1 MSENDTRPG
10 SSSERS
16 KQYERLHRSPEIR
29 AAAIQKL
36 EELAK
41 RYPHLRLG
49 QILANAFPGAS
60 EFYFVEDDALAR
72 ALDQLWITYS
82 QFEAARIKP

>member
-29 AAAIQKL
+29 AQAIRQL
-36 EELAK
+36 EMLAE
-41 RYPHLRLG
+41 RYPMLRLC
-49 QILANAFPGAS
+49 QLIANAVPGDI
-60 EFYFVEDDALAR
+60 FNTEDDDFVR
-72 ALDQLWITYS
+72 ALLQLQITYS
-82 QFEAARIKP
+82 QFEAAKVKI